1 MAEPEKLIACI
12 GCGAPVPDSHG
23 PTHPYIGASP
33 GCWAV
38 FGEVLAKEYGEYGY
52 PAVHRLTVDTYAVQ
66 HPGTPSRQSIQSVA
80 VHLIGLYLALERGRE
95 PHVITEALGR
105 AVQRG
110 RSEFVWLEPPAS
122 QGSVTVLDIVRA
134 GDLAEHQ
141 ALVGH
146 WARLVWAAWA
156 AHHATVRSWAER

>member
-1 MAEPEKLIACI
+1 MAEPTQLIGCI
-12 GCGAPVPDSHG
+12 GCGAQVPDSHG

-38 FGEVLAKEYGEYGY
+38 FGQVLAKEYGEYSF

-80 VHLIGLYLALERGRE
+80 VHLIGLYLALERGWE
-95 PHVITEALGR
+95 PHVIAEALGR

-110 RSEFVWLEPPAS
+110 RDVFVWLEPPAS
-122 QGSVTVLDIVRA
+122 QGSVTVLDAVRA
-134 GDLAEHQ
+134 RDLSEHQ
-141 ALVGH
+141 ALVRR
-146 WARLVWAAWA
+146 WARSV
-156 AHHATVRSWAER
+156 